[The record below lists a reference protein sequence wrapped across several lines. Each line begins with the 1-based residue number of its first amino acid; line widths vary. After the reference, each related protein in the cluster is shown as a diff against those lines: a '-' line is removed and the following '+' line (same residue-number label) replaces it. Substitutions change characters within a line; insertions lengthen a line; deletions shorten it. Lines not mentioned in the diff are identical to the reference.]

1 MPDKKI
7 TKNISNYLF
16 LNGLEKENKESNV
29 YLTFKFIKNR
39 EELKSWLDQEKIKVS

>member
-39 EELKSWLDQEKIKVS
+39 EELKEFLKKIKGE